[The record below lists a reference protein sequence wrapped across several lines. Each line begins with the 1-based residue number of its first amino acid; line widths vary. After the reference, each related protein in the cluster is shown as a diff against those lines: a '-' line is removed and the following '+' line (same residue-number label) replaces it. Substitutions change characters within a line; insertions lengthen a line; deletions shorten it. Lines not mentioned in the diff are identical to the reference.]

1 MIAKEGTVWNQ
12 LMTDAR
18 EGMIAET
25 VDIQG
30 NNGQTINAY
39 LARPMGN
46 GPYPGV
52 VLAHHAP
59 GWDEFYREMTRRF
72 AQHGYVAIC
81 PNLYF
86 RFGHGTPDDVVAR
99 ARGQGGLVDADV
111 IGDLAGA
118 RDYLKAQPNSSG
130 KVGIIGT
137 CSGGRHAF
145 LTACSVGGFDVVGD
159 LWGGR
164 VVMQDADLTP
174 QMPVSPITLTSKL
187 DAPLLGLFGND
198 DQNPTPAQVDQH
210 EEELKK
216 HGKVYEFY
224 RYDGAGHG
232 FFYYDRP
239 AYRQQQAMD
248 GWAKIFTFFGRY
260 LQGQ

>member
-1 MIAKEGTVWNQ
+1 MTLWNQ
-12 LMTDAR
+12 FTTDAR

-25 VDIQG
+25 IDLQG
-30 NNGQTINAY
+30 HNGAMINAY
-39 LARPMGN
+39 YARPTGN
-46 GPYPGV
+46 GPYAGI
-52 VLAHHAP
+52 VLVHHMP

-72 AQHGYVAIC
+72 AAHGYAAIC

-99 ARGQGGLVDADV
+99 ARGQGGLDDTTV
-111 IGDLAGA
+111 IGDLTAA
-118 RDYLKAQPNSSG
+118 RDFLKAQPNSNG
-130 KVGIIGT
+130 RVGIIGT
-137 CSGGRHAF
+137 CSGGRHAY
-145 LTACSVGGFDVVGD
+145 LTACTVGGFDAVAD

-164 VVMQDADLTP
+164 VVMQESDLTP
-174 QMPVSPITLTSKL
+174 QMPVAPISLTPQLS
-187 DAPLLGLFGND
+187 APLLGLFGND
-198 DQNPTPAQVDQH
+198 DQNPSPAQVDLH

-216 HGKVYEFY
+216 HGKTYEFY

-248 GWAKIFTFFGRY
+248 GWNKVFTFFGKY